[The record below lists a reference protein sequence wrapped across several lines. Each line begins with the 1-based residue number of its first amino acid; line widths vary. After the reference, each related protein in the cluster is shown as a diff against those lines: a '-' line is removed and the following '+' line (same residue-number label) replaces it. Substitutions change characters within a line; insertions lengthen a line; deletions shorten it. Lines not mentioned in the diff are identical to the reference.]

1 MTTNQCNSDL
11 EMTSAPLALQEEQR
25 AVLLQ
30 IETGSRKLSFSKWSL
45 LEGLVQVS
53 LVFQVGCYVKGSCKP
68 KFNAVFSLHVK
79 DMYL

>member
-30 IETGSRKLSFSKWSL
+30 IETGSRKLSF
-45 LEGLVQVS
+45 
-53 LVFQVGCYVKGSCKP
+53 
-68 KFNAVFSLHVK
+68 N
-79 DMYL
+79 